1 MSRGIFLRAG
11 FDALFAV
18 QFIGAMSGNILKM
31 AVCAILLSSSSGNGA
46 GLVPWVNALFIL
58 PFFLFSA
65 LAGEL
70 CDRFP
75 GRKAVRTVKLIEI
88 PLSLMAVWSAISG
101 NTAMML
107 ISVFLYGTAATFF
120 SPAKYSLIQDN
131 AGKENLLKANAAVSA
146 STYVSI
152 LLGLV
157 IGSLASD
164 ETLRLRALLVLP
176 AVSLISAAASFL
188 VRSGSGTESVRVHAN
203 FIRTLLPAS
212 HSAGGTDGSSSPY
225 SAAPGSG
232 SSRRC
237 SPSCSRPRLP

>member
-1 MSRGIFLRAG
+1 M
-11 FDALFAV
+11 
-18 QFIGAMSGNILKM
+18 
-31 AVCAILLSSSSGNGA
+31 
-46 GLVPWVNALFIL
+46 
-58 PFFLFSA
+58 
-65 LAGEL
+65 
-70 CDRFP
+70 
-75 GRKAVRTVKLIEI
+75 RTVKLIEI